1 MRSKGFTLIEL
12 LVVIAIIAILAA
24 ILFPVFTSAKEN
36 AKQTTCLKHGQQL
49 GNALNMYLDDN
60 GGKFPLCWIFNT
72 SSTLTWAHGLAKY
85 TKSLGVFTCPSVPDR
100 RFTAS
105 EEAGLN
111 NDADRMTGGWGYNT
125 SLGSIT
131 TGESRENGVGRG
143 KISNQ
148 NLSQVPYSM
157 ADITA
162 PTQHI
167 IFGDS
172 KKSDDADIAAK
183 FPGYTGKNAFCDVI
197 KALVSGSF
205 DVPPDY
211 RHNGGAIFIFCDGH
225 AKWIKEGYFANWQQ
239 HSHHWFVDNRNH

>member
-49 GNALNMYLDDN
+49 GNALNMYLDDH
-60 GGKFPLCWIFNT
+60 GGKFPLCWTFNT

-85 TKSLGVFTCPSVPDR
+85 TKSLGVFTCPSVPNR

-111 NDADRMTGGWGYNT
+111 NDADRITGGWGYNT
-125 SLGSIT
+125 SLGSIS

-143 KISNQ
+143 KESDQ
-148 NLSQVPYSM
+148 SKPQKPYSL

-162 PTQHI
+162 PTQHV

-172 KKSDDADIAAK
+172 MLSDNIPRFANA
-183 FPGYTGKNAFCDVI
+183 GYKGENGFCDVI
-197 KALVSGSF
+197 KALVRGVF

-225 AKWIKEGYFANWQQ
+225 AKWIQEGYFKDWEK